1 MKSPEKTYLT
11 WQNIQDDCETLANNL
26 RSEQFTCIIGVAN
39 GGMIPAT
46 LLAKKLKVN
55 KLLSA
60 NLKSYQEDKPR
71 DGAHTNDDVV
81 KVISFPS
88 WEELKNEKVLVVDDL
103 ADTGLTLRKIKQIS
117 INWEKENQ
125 GGYWTYATL
134 YFKPNSQFLPK
145 NIVRVFDKDEWIV
158 FPWEH

>member
-26 RSEQFTCIIGVAN
+26 RDEQFTCIIGVAN

-88 WEELKNEKVLVVDDL
+88 QEELKNEKVLVVDDL
-103 ADTGLTLRKIKQIS
+103 ADTGLTLRKIKQI
-117 INWEKENQ
+117 IH
-125 GGYWTYATL
+125 L
-134 YFKPNSQFLPK
+134 K
-145 NIVRVFDKDEWIV
+145 NLI
-158 FPWEH
+158 